1 MLAAQTLIGMLAMD
15 CAHHSTR
22 LTSPVF
28 EKVLRVPGQHFGER
42 RLKGERLD
50 GFDREGGRHVAGGS

>member
-1 MLAAQTLIGMLAMD
+1 MLAPQTSIGMLAMD

-28 EKVLRVPGQHFGER
+28 EKVLR
-42 RLKGERLD
+42 
-50 GFDREGGRHVAGGS
+50 GSGPAL